1 MNMRKELEESI
12 DEMVEELKKRE
23 REQDE
28 LLRLTRQLVR
38 ECANAIKSIHAR
50 DRESAK
56 RHIAKADELV
66 EKVKAL
72 DENFE
77 RISSQALQEYV
88 EVKVLDALVNGK
100 ELPTY
105 KKLEV
110 PFTVYL
116 TGLCDVIGELRR
128 EMLESL
134 KEGKKE
140 DAKKY
145 FELINDI
152 YDSMLPLR
160 FSNSLLPNFRRKQDV
175 ARSQV
180 EHARSELLR

>member
-1 MNMRKELEESI
+1 MRKELERSI
-12 DEMVEELKKRE
+12 GEMVEELKKRE

-28 LLRLTRQLVR
+28 LLRLTRELVR

-50 DRESAK
+50 DKASAGK
-56 RHIAKADELV
+56 HVARADEMV

-77 RISSQALQEYV
+77 RISSQSLQEYV
-88 EVKVLDALVNGK
+88 EVKVLDALVGGK
-100 ELPTY
+100 SLPTY
-105 KKLEV
+105 KVLDV
-110 PFTVYL
+110 PFEVYL

-134 KEGKKE
+134 KEGKKK
-140 DAKKY
+140 DAKRY
-145 FELINDI
+145 FEMMNDI
-152 YDSMLPLR
+152 YESMLPLR

-175 ARSQV
+175 ARGQV